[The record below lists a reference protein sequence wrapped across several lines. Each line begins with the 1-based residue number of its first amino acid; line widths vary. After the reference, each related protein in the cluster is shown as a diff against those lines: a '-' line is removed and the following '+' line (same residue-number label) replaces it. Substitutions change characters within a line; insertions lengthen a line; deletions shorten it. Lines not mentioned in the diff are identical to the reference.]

1 MTLYEVLNGL
11 DVQSGIP
18 DVEITSLTCDS
29 RQAGEGCLFFCIEGT
44 RSDGHD
50 FAAAALERGAAAVVC
65 RKDLGLPRQI
75 LVPDT
80 REALGVCCNNFF
92 GCPADKLTLMAVTGT
107 NGKTTITYLI
117 KHILEKAGH
126 RVGLIGTIHN
136 EIDDVTLPARYTTPD
151 PIQLYAIFAKMVEA
165 GCTHVVME
173 VSSHALDQQR
183 VAGCHFATA
192 ALTNL
197 TQDHLDYHGTMEQY
211 YQAKKKLFSI
221 CDVGIINMDDEYGRR
236 LLSEVPCETIS
247 YSYQNVEADFT
258 AHSINFALKDSRFA
272 LMARDRLYRVKMT
285 TPGYFSV
292 SNALAA
298 LASCDAVGVPLEEAV
313 KALEDFPGVVGRIEI
328 LPTNTPYTV
337 IRDYAHSPDGLQKIL
352 ETVREFAPGRV
363 VCLFG
368 CAGNRDRTKRP
379 KMASVVARLAD
390 FCILTSDNPRDEDPM
405 RIIEDA
411 LPGFEPFNTP
421 YKVIVDR
428 YEAIEWALKNAQK
441 DDVLILA
448 GKGHED
454 YQVLPYGTIH
464 FDEKEIVLKILKE
477 MEENAQ

>member
-11 DVQSGIP
+11 DVESGIP
-18 DVEITSLTCDS
+18 DVEITFLTCDS
-29 RQAGEGCLFFCIEGT
+29 RQAEEGCIFFCIEGV

-50 FAAAALERGAAAVVC
+50 YAAAALQRGAAAVVC
-65 RKDLGLPRQI
+65 RKDLGLSRQI
-75 LVPDT
+75 LVTDT
-80 REALGVCCNNFF
+80 REALGICCNNFF
-92 GCPADKLTLMAVTGT
+92 GRPADKLTLMAVTGT
-107 NGKTTITYLI
+107 NGKTTVTYLI

-151 PIQLYAIFAKMVEA
+151 PIQLYAIFAKMAEA

-183 VAGCHFATA
+183 VAGCRFATGA
-192 ALTNL
+192 FTNL

-211 YQAKKKLFSI
+211 YQAKKKLFEI
-221 CDVGIINMDDEYGRR
+221 CDTAIINLDDEYGRR
-236 LLSEVPCETIS
+236 LLSEVPCKAVS
-247 YSYQNVEADFT
+247 YSCQSVEADYT
-258 AHSINFALKDSRFA
+258 AHDINFTQRGSRFA
-272 LMARDRLYRVKMT
+272 LMASHRLLRVKMS

-292 SNALAA
+292 ANALTALGSCEAA
-298 LASCDAVGVPLEEAV
+298 GVSLEEAV
-313 KALEDFPGVVGRIEI
+313 RALKGFPGVPGRVEI
-328 LPTNTPYTV
+328 LPTNTPYTI

-352 ETVREFAPGRV
+352 ETVREFAPARV

-368 CAGNRDRTKRP
+368 CAGNRDRAKRP
-379 KMASVVARLAD
+379 IMAEIVARLAD

-411 LPGFEPFNTP
+411 LPGFEPHKTP
-421 YKVIVDR
+421 YEVIVDR
-428 YEAIEWALKNAQK
+428 YDAIEWALQNARE
-441 DDVLILA
+441 DDVLVLA

-454 YQVLPYGTIH
+454 YQVLHYGTIH
-464 FDEKEIVLKILKE
+464 FDEKEIVQKLLEE
-477 MEENAQ
+477 MEGNTP